1 MTQPKQLSGGGDFP
15 AQIPQILTPAEQAVL
30 GAQMAQAGL
39 EELEI
44 TALLGLIEQETQK
57 AAAVAARQTALGVA
71 SAIMKLVRLTH
82 DATCQRIYTKIQ
94 AQTSSMWGQSL
105 HRNCLLTVQAEM
117 NSLPRP
123 REQ

>member
-15 AQIPQILTPAEQAVL
+15 AHIPQILTPSEQAVL

-44 TALLGLIEQETQK
+44 TALLGLIELETQK
-57 AAAVAARQTALGVA
+57 ATAVAARQVALGVA
-71 SAIMKLVRLTH
+71 SSIMKLVRLTH
-82 DATCQRIYTKIQ
+82 DATCQRVYTKVQ
-94 AQTSSMWGQSL
+94 AQANGVIGQAM
-105 HRNCLLTVQAEM
+105 HRHCLRIIEAEM

-123 REQ
+123 RE